1 VNNDMWKSLVGKTI
15 KVDRGGPESRIGKLM
30 AVLDDHLV
38 LLTKDDGVIYY
49 NTHHV
54 KSVTENSKD
63 TMDIGIEVPENFE
76 FKSAANFQGLLDS
89 LKFQWVRINRGG
101 PEKLEGV
108 ISEINKDFL
117 SLISKEE
124 VVRVS
129 MWHIRNI
136 SYGLKIE
143 SENKEESKDQGS
155 EENTMSQT
163 EKQVVRQRV
172 VRAENSQVRQ

>member
-1 VNNDMWKSLVGKTI
+1 MWKSLVGKTI

-76 FKSAANFQGLLDS
+76 FKSAASFQGLLDS

-143 SENKEESKDQGS
+143 SEKQEESKDQGAQ
-155 EENTMSQT
+155 ENTMSQT

>member
-1 VNNDMWKSLVGKTI
+1 MV
-15 KVDRGGPESRIGKLM
+15 
-30 AVLDDHLV
+30 
-38 LLTKDDGVIYY
+38 YY
-49 NTHHV
+49 NTHHI

-63 TMDIGIEVPENFE
+63 TIDLGIEIPEDFE
-76 FKSAANFQGLLDS
+76 FKTACKFPRLLDS

-108 ISEINKDFL
+108 ISEINKDFV

-129 MWHIRNI
+129 TYHIRNI

-143 SENKEESKDQGS
+143 SEKQEESNDQNT
-155 EENTMSQT
+155 EENSKSKLKNKSCVNESFVQ
-163 EKQVVRQRV
+163 KIHK
-172 VRAENSQVRQ
+172 